1 MTDKNKKFREMLDEH
16 HQWPCPYVFKF
27 IVPSGQLDN
36 FRDLFP
42 ETPMTTR
49 ESRSG
54 KYTSVTLESHMCSA
68 HDVMAVYEKAGKIP
82 GIMSL

>member
-1 MTDKNKKFREMLDEH
+1 MTDKHKEFKQMLDDH

-27 IVPSGQLDN
+27 IIPSGQMDS
-36 FRDLFP
+36 FRELFP
-42 ETPMTTR
+42 DTDMTTR
-49 ESRSG
+49 ESKSG
-54 KYTSVTLESHMCSA
+54 KYISVTLESHMCSS